1 MGFTLPLMVNLTVAV
16 AVAFGAG
23 VLASWLRLSPI
34 IGYLAAGIVVG
45 PFTPGFVADREL
57 IAALADV
64 GVVLLMFALG
74 IAFSL
79 RDLARVGGPAIVG
92 SLLQVAFTILGGWL
106 IASALG
112 WETFEGV
119 FFGAILAAS
128 SSMVIL
134 KTLLDRSEIGASHG
148 RLLLSMSIVQDLQVV
163 VLVAVLPQFATL
175 GSGSAAEVIGPVLL
189 KVGLAL
195 AFIACGAWIGLRY
208 LPRLMDYVAQL
219 EVPELFTAL
228 VALIAF
234 GVAGLSAGL
243 GLSVAMGAFMAG
255 LMLSESEYDKR
266 LTIEIVPFR
275 DLTTM
280 IFFVFIGMMVDVR
293 MMAGHWQ
300 AILGMAALV
309 MVLKPLATL
318 VALLPFR
325 LDARTAAYTSLG
337 MLPVGELNYL
347 VAKTGLAAN
356 AITHTTYNIVLGA
369 SILSILLT
377 PAAFAAAA
385 PTGRLL
391 DAIPGLR
398 GLFGRATVP
407 GTTGGRLKS
416 DAVVIGYGRV
426 GESVASGLAELGM
439 SVTVVDHRLELIRNA
454 EAAGLVGV
462 YGEGSSRIVLESANV
477 ATARLVVVAL
487 PDVASTREA
496 VRLARELNPQASV
509 VARARNEHNVQE
521 LLGAGANRVMVP
533 ELAGAKA
540 LLNASVDSLSIPH

>member
-1 MGFTLPLMVNLTVAV
+1 MVNLTVAV

-106 IASALG
+106 IATALG
-112 WETFEGV
+112 WDSFEGV
-119 FFGAILAAS
+119 FFGAVLAAS

-134 KTLLDRSEIGASHG
+134 KTLLDRSEVGSSHG

-195 AFIACGAWIGLRY
+195 AFIAAGAWVGLRY
-208 LPRLMDYVAQL
+208 LPRLMDYVARL

-243 GLSVAMGAFMAG
+243 GLSAAMGAFMAG

-293 MMAGHWQ
+293 LMAEHWQ

-347 VAKTGLAAN
+347 VAKTGLGVN
-356 AITHTTYNIVLGA
+356 AITHTTYTVVLGA

-377 PAAFAAAA
+377 PAAFAVAA

-398 GLFGRATVP
+398 RLFGRATVP
-407 GTTGGRLKS
+407 GASGGRLKS

-426 GESVASGLAELGM
+426 GESVANGLAELGM
-439 SVTVVDHRLELIRNA
+439 TVTVVDHRLELIRNA
-454 EAAGLVGV
+454 EAVGLAAV
-462 YGEGSSRIVLESANV
+462 YGEGSSRIALEAAHV
-477 ATARLVVVAL
+477 ATARLSCGAM
-487 PDVASTREA
+487 ASRG
-496 VRLARELNPQASV
+496 RSP
-509 VARARNEHNVQE
+509 
-521 LLGAGANRVMVP
+521 
-533 ELAGAKA
+533 
-540 LLNASVDSLSIPH
+540 

>member
-1 MGFTLPLMVNLTVAV
+1 VGFTLPLMVNLTVAV

>member
-23 VLASWLRLSPI
+23 VVACWLRLSPV

-92 SLLQVAFTILGGWL
+92 SLLQVASTIAGGWL
-106 IASALG
+106 IARAFG
-112 WETFEGV
+112 WDTFEGV

-134 KTLLDRSEIGASHG
+134 KTLLDRSEIGSSHG

-175 GSGSAAEVIGPVLL
+175 GSGSAAEVVGPVLL
-189 KVGLAL
+189 KVGLAV
-195 AFIACGAWIGLRY
+195 AFIAGGAWVGLRY
-208 LPRLMDYVAQL
+208 LPKLMDYVARL

-243 GLSVAMGAFMAG
+243 GLSAAMGAFMAG

-293 MMAGHWQ
+293 MMAEHWQ
-300 AILGMAALV
+300 AIFGMAALV
-309 MVLKPLATL
+309 LILKPLATL
-318 VALLPFR
+318 AALLPFR

-337 MLPVGELNYL
+337 MLPLGELNYL
-347 VAKTGLAAN
+347 VANTGLAAN
-356 AITHTTYNIVLGA
+356 VITHATYNIVLGA

-377 PAAFAAAA
+377 PAAFASAA

-398 GLFGRATVP
+398 RLFGRATVP
-407 GTTGGRLKS
+407 GATGGRLKS

-454 EAAGLVGV
+454 EAAGLTGV
-462 YGEGSSRIVLESANV
+462 YGEGSTRIALEAAHV

-487 PDVASTREA
+487 PDVPSSREA
-496 VRLARELNPQASV
+496 VRLARELNPQAPV
-509 VARARNEHNVQE
+509 VARARNEGNVGD

-540 LLNASVDSLSIPH
+540 LLNASIDSLSIPH

>member
-92 SLLQVAFTILGGWL
+92 SLLQVALTILGGWL
-106 IASALG
+106 IATALG
-112 WETFEGV
+112 WDSFEGV
-119 FFGAILAAS
+119 FFGAVLAAS

-134 KTLLDRSEIGASHG
+134 KTLLDRSEIGSSHG

-163 VLVAVLPQFATL
+163 VLVAVLPQFAQL

-189 KVGLAL
+189 KVGLAV
-195 AFIACGAWIGLRY
+195 AFIAGGAWVGLRY
-208 LPRLMDYVAQL
+208 LPKLMDYVARL

-243 GLSVAMGAFMAG
+243 GLSAAMGAFMAG

-280 IFFVFIGMMVDVR
+280 IFFVFIGMMVDLR
-293 MMAGHWQ
+293 MMAEHWQ

-347 VAKTGLAAN
+347 VAKTGLAVN
-356 AITHTTYNIVLGA
+356 AVTHTTYNIVLGA

-377 PAAFAAAA
+377 PAAFAVAA

-398 GLFGRATVP
+398 RLFGRATVP

-426 GESVASGLAELGM
+426 GESVASGLAQLGM

-462 YGEGSSRIVLESANV
+462 YGEGSARIALEAAHV

-487 PDVASTREA
+487 PDVSSSREA

-509 VARARNEHNVQE
+509 VARARNEPNVEE

-540 LLNASVDSLSIPH
+540 LLNASVDSLSMPH